1 MERFTIFV
9 ENKVSIF
16 QEMCIKGGNDGK
28 SGQEKRS
35 DFHSDSR
42 WD

>member
-16 QEMCIKGGNDGK
+16 QEMCIKRGNDGK
-28 SGQEKRS
+28 SEQEN
-35 DFHSDSR
+35 
-42 WD
+42 